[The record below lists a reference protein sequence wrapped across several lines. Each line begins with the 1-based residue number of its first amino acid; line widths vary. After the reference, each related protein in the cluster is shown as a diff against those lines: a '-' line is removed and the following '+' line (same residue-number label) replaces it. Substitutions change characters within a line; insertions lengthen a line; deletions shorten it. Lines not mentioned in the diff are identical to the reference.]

1 MAAASDSARPVL
13 EGINVV
19 FQQGQATFTAA
30 DTFRVA
36 YRSVSIP
43 DHHLAASLLIPASVL
58 RQLARILPSSG
69 VVRLGRSH
77 DGGSL
82 LVQTREMELS
92 SSLMVGEF
100 PNVRSLLS
108 LSALTR
114 VVLSLQDLRNVLRL
128 MASFTRENRDQL
140 RWIVETDAFL
150 VEAEVPDLGT
160 NEMRLTEGVTISGP
174 AVSLLLNAAYI
185 ADALAAVTTPEVALE
200 MVSDR
205 HPVTIKP
212 VGPLDARGERL
223 LRPCGKRTCGHPG
236 HPGNGCFPLTIRS
249 LCRVYSW
256 RTQQGCLLCVRLVQ
270 EKGYCSMTL
279 RLDTYPEA
287 QMATQMLPQ
296 TPPSATPTLCCLLH
310 TGPLPPSH
318 QVEVWVE
325 GTQQPAQQEGSQHVF
340 SWTRTKDSEVR
351 IHLKQQNRRGQ
362 KSCGAGGGWEKR
374 PLPIPGRSGSWSI
387 AQGSS
392 SSQDS
397 PERTLFRWRRRH
409 SSPVA
414 PICTMAPITMGWLR
428 WPPGQR

>member
-128 MASFTRENRDQL
+128 MASFTRENKHQL

-212 VGPLDARGERL
+212 VGPLDARGIIMPL
-223 LRPCGKRTCGHPG
+223 LRQTNP
-236 HPGNGCFPLTIRS
+236 
-249 LCRVYSW
+249 
-256 RTQQGCLLCVRLVQ
+256 
-270 EKGYCSMTL
+270 
-279 RLDTYPEA
+279 A
-287 QMATQMLPQ
+287 ATQ
-296 TPPSATPTLCCLLH
+296 ATPETAA
-310 TGPLPPSH
+310 S
-318 QVEVWVE
+318 
-325 GTQQPAQQEGSQHVF
+325 
-340 SWTRTKDSEVR
+340 R
-351 IHLKQQNRRGQ
+351 
-362 KSCGAGGGWEKR
+362 
-374 PLPIPGRSGSWSI
+374 
-387 AQGSS
+387 
-392 SSQDS
+392 
-397 PERTLFRWRRRH
+397 
-409 SSPVA
+409 
-414 PICTMAPITMGWLR
+414 
-428 WPPGQR
+428 